1 MDHQDLL
8 GTLVPLAQVVSR
20 ASQVHRDRK
29 VLLVAL
35 DNQDSRV
42 SSVRTVLL
50 VSQEYV
56 VTTAHLAVL
65 DNRVPLAIVETK
77 ELQDLRVLKD
87 PVVRSVS
94 LARVD
99 SEVCLEL
106 LVTLAIQGR
115 KDHEVTMVFRARL
128 VV

>member
-1 MDHQDLL
+1 MVGQQEQPAAKVSRAMLDHQDLL

-77 ELQDLRVLKD
+77 VCT
-87 PVVRSVS
+87 
-94 LARVD
+94 LAD
-99 SEVCLEL
+99 MY
-106 LVTLAIQGR
+106 VTLP
-115 KDHEVTMVFRARL
+115 VTGKKYPKCM
-128 VV
+128 